1 MIRFLL
7 LILILLS
14 LLFSMEEALAHPMG
28 NFSINHF
35 SGLSIGP
42 GKIDIRYLLDF
53 AEIPTFQEIQEIDRD
68 GDGARSRSEEEA
80 YLLKKADLLASNLI
94 LTVGGETLRLV
105 PVSHEIAFPPGA
117 GGLPTMRLF
126 ILYRAA
132 LPPPVAAQP
141 VDLFYR
147 DGNYP
152 SRAGWKEMSA
162 AGRGGIS
169 LIGSPLPTQGNELKS
184 YPEGEIQSPPQTV
197 ESRFSFVLGPASPA
211 ASPQAAALI
220 ENPPL
225 RDDRFTALMTGAPPT
240 GPMLLFSLAVSFGLG
255 ALHALSPGHG
265 KTIVAAYLIGARG
278 TARHALLLGAIV
290 TASHTAG
297 VFLLGIVTLY
307 LSKYIVPERLYP
319 WLGLLSG
326 LSIVVIGLSLF
337 RQRWRGVRHGHVNH
351 GGQGHTHH
359 HPHEHHDHFHHPGEE
374 GAADAPALSGL
385 LSLGVTGGIVPCPSA
400 LVVLLSAVA
409 FHQVA
414 FGMLLIVAFS
424 AGLATTL
431 VAIGLLMIYLGG
443 IVRRFERFGTFS
455 RLLPVFSAAGVVL
468 LGGAIAIGSWIR

>member
-1 MIRFLL
+1 MIR
-7 LILILLS
+7 ILFFILLS
-14 LLFSMEEALAHPMG
+14 LLLPVEEPLAHPMG
-28 NFSINHF
+28 NFSINHS

-42 GKIDIRYLLDF
+42 EKIDLRYLLDF

-68 GDGARSRSEEEA
+68 GDGTRSRSEEEA
-80 YLLKKADLLASNLI
+80 YLTTKADLLASNLL

-126 ILYRAA
+126 ILYRAT
-132 LPPPVAAQP
+132 LPPPVGTQP

-211 ASPQAAALI
+211 PSPQAAALI
-220 ENPPL
+220 EAPSL

-265 KTIVAAYLIGARG
+265 KTIVAAYLIGSRG

-337 RQRWRGVRHGHVNH
+337 RQRRREIRHGHGKH

-359 HPHEHHDHFHHPGEE
+359 HPHEHHDLHHPGEE
-374 GAADAPALSGL
+374 RAAGPPTLSGL
-385 LSLGVTGGIVPCPSA
+385 LSLGITGGIVPCPSA

-443 IVRRFERFGTFS
+443 IVRRFERFGPLS
-455 RLLPVFSAAGVVL
+455 RRLPAFSAAGVVL